1 MKFFI
6 DTANLEEIKKAVEY
20 GLVDGVT
27 TNPTLLSKET
37 LSYKEILKEI
47 TKIVKGPVS
56 AEVVSTEFEG
66 MIKEA
71 EDLSSIAPNINIKVP
86 MTMDGLKLTRK
97 LVEKGIKVNMTL
109 IFSPTQALLAAK
121 AGASFVSPFVGRLD
135 DVSFYGM
142 DVVEQIIQI
151 YDNYG
156 YETEIIVASIRHPV
170 HILDAALAGAH
181 IATMPFEVMQK
192 LVKHPLTDVGIER
205 FLNDWKKVKK

>member
-27 TNPTLLSKET
+27 TNPTLLSKEDM
-37 LSYKEILKEI
+37 SYKEILKEI

-66 MIKEA
+66 MMKEA

-86 MTMDGLKLTRK
+86 MTLEGLKLTKK
-97 LVEKGIKVNMTL
+97 LVEKNIKVNMTL
-109 IFSPTQALLAAK
+109 VFSPTQALLAAK

-142 DVVEQIIQI
+142 DIVEQIIQI

-156 YETEIIVASIRHPV
+156 YGTEIIVASIRHPV
-170 HILDAALAGAH
+170 HVLDAALAGAH

>member
-37 LSYKEILKEI
+37 MSYREILKEI
-47 TKIVKGPVS
+47 TRIVKGPVS

-66 MIKEA
+66 MMKEA

-86 MTMDGLKLTRK
+86 MTLEGLKLTKK

-109 IFSPTQALLAAK
+109 VFSPTQALLAAK
-121 AGASFVSPFVGRLD
+121 VGASFVSPFVGRLD

-142 DVVEQIIQI
+142 DIVEQIIQI

-170 HILDAALAGAH
+170 HVLDAALAGAH